1 MDGKNAVVDDLNGL
15 LRSELSAIETYRQA
29 LEKNRNEYGADTR
42 YQQLTQMMR
51 DHEQAASQLRELV
64 QRMGGVAANDSGA
77 WGTWSKTVMG
87 AAKLLGDKSALKAL
101 KEGEESGIKDY
112 RSAMRDG
119 TPPPEL
125 QQVFTT
131 IVSREEEHVRQLDRL
146 IEAA

>member
-1 MDGKNAVVDDLNGL
+1 MERKNPVVDDLNDL
-15 LRSELSAIETYRQA
+15 LRSELSAVETYRQA
-29 LEKNRNEYGADTR
+29 LDKNRNQYGEDAR
-42 YQQLTQMMR
+42 FLLLSQMMR

-101 KEGEESGIKDY
+101 KEGEESGIKEY
-112 RSAMRDG
+112 RSALRDR
-119 TPPPEL
+119 TPPPEI
-125 QQVFTT
+125 QQVVST
-131 IVSREEEHVRQLDRL
+131 IVTREEEHVRQLDRL

>member
-1 MDGKNAVVDDLNGL
+1 MEHKNPVVDDLNDL
-15 LRSELSAIETYRQA
+15 LRSELSAVETYRQA
-29 LEKNRNEYGADTR
+29 LDKNRNQYGEDAR
-42 YQQLTQMMR
+42 FLQLSQMMR

-101 KEGEESGIKDY
+101 KEGEESGIKEY
-112 RSAMRDG
+112 RSALRER
-119 TPPPEL
+119 TPPPEI
-125 QQVFTT
+125 QQVVST
-131 IVSREEEHVRQLDRL
+131 IVTREEEHVRQLDRL

>member
-1 MDGKNAVVDDLNGL
+1 MQGKNPVVDDLNGL

-29 LEKNRNEYGADTR
+29 LEKNRNEYGEDAR
-42 YQQLTQMMR
+42 FQQLSQMMR
-51 DHEQAASQLRELV
+51 DHEQAATQLREMV

-87 AAKLLGDKSALKAL
+87 AAKLFGDKSALKAL

-112 RSAMRDG
+112 RSASRDRA
-119 TPPPEL
+119 PPEI
-125 QQVFTT
+125 QQVFGS